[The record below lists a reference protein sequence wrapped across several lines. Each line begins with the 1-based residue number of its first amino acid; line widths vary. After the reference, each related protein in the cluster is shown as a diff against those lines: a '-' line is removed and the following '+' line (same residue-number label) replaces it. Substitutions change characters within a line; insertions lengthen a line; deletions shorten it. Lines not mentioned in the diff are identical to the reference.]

1 MNIAPRAFLG
11 FALIGALML
20 ALGVFALSQMSKIRT
35 SGENIVENSVPSV
48 RALNEF
54 TQLTLRLRVLSYR
67 LLTNREAD
75 TQQKTFDL
83 FEQRNQQIRTAQSN
97 YEKLISA
104 PEERAAYDQYVQLL
118 NQYRQLEE
126 RMKTLSRNNQVD
138 ELRTLLGNDLQTN
151 SEAVNAVLAR
161 LTEINNLQAEAF
173 NKSAAQQYS
182 TAFTWVVTML
192 IVATGLTLLFAWLLT
207 NSITKPIANALDA
220 AEEIAK
226 GNLTRPITVDG
237 SDEAGRL
244 LRAMATMQDKLRD
257 TLQRISGSATQLA
270 SAAEELN
277 SVTDESARGLTQQN
291 NEIEQAATAVNE
303 MTSAVEEVARNAVST
318 SEASRNATTSAGD
331 GRDLVQETVGAIERM
346 SADVQSTATLIG
358 NLADESRDI
367 GKVLDVI
374 RGLADQTNL
383 LALNAAIEAARAGE
397 AGRGFAVVADEVR
410 ALAHRTQQSTSEIE
424 RMIGSI
430 QSGTEQAA
438 TAVNEMTSAVEEVAR
453 NAVSTSEASRNA
465 TTSAGDGRDLV
476 QETVG
481 AIERM
486 SADVQSTASLIGNL
500 ANESRDIGKVLDV
513 IRGLADQTNLLAL
526 NAAIE
531 AARAGEAGRGFA
543 VVADEVRALA
553 HRTQQS
559 TSEIERMIGSIQ
571 SGTEQAVDSMR
582 NSTERA
588 ESTLNIARGAGMSLD
603 TINSAIVEINER
615 NLVIASA
622 AEEQAQVAREVDRN
636 LVNIRDLSV
645 QSATGANQTSAASAE
660 LSRLA
665 VDLNSMVGR
674 FSL

>member
-1 MNIAPRAFLG
+1 MSLRNMNIAPRAFLS
-11 FALIGALML
+11 FALIGGLMMV
-20 ALGVFALSQMSKIRT
+20 LGVFALNQMSKIR
-35 SGENIVENSVPSV
+35 GAAENITNNSVPSIKS
-48 RALNEF
+48 LDDF

-67 LLTNREAD
+67 LLVNREPD
-75 TQQKTFDL
+75 VQQKTMEL
-83 FEQRNQQIRTAQSN
+83 LETRNQQIRTAQAA
-97 YEKLISA
+97 YEKLIAS
-104 PEERAAYDQYVQLL
+104 PQERATYDQYVQLL
-118 NQYRQLEE
+118 GQYRQIED
-126 RMKTLSRNNQVD
+126 RMKTLSRNNQID
-138 ELRTLLGNDLQTN
+138 ELRSLLNTDLLNN
-151 SEAVNAVLAR
+151 SEAVNTVLNR
-161 LTEINNLQAEAF
+161 LLEINTQQSHDTNQQSADQYDSAF
-173 NKSAAQQYS
+173 NLVITLLVIA
-182 TAFTWVVTML
+182 TA
-192 IVATGLTLLFAWLLT
+192 LTLLLAWLLT
-207 NSITKPIANALDA
+207 NSITQPIANALGA
-220 AEEIAK
+220 AEQIAE

-237 SDEAGRL
+237 QDEAGRL
-244 LRAMATMQDKLRD
+244 LLAMSKMQEKLRD

-277 SVTDESARGLTQQN
+277 SVTDESARGLTRQN

-318 SEASRNATTSAGD
+318 SEASKNATTSAGD
-331 GRDLVQETVGAIERM
+331 GRDLVQETVSAIERM

-358 NLADESRDI
+358 D
-367 GKVLDVI
+367 
-374 RGLADQTNL
+374 
-383 LALNAAIEAARAGE
+383 
-397 AGRGFAVVADEVR
+397 
-410 ALAHRTQQSTSEIE
+410 
-424 RMIGSI
+424 
-430 QSGTEQAA
+430 
-438 TAVNEMTSAVEEVAR
+438 
-453 NAVSTSEASRNA
+453 
-465 TTSAGDGRDLV
+465 
-476 QETVG
+476 
-481 AIERM
+481 
-486 SADVQSTASLIGNL
+486 L

-571 SGTEQAVDSMR
+571 SGTEHAVDSMR

-645 QSATGANQTSAASAE
+645 QSATGANQTSAASNE

-665 VDLNSMVGR
+665 VDLNTLVGR

>member
-1 MNIAPRAFLG
+1 MSLRNMNIAPRAFLS
-11 FALIGALML
+11 FALIGGLMMI
-20 ALGVFALSQMSKIRT
+20 LGVFALNQMSKIRGAAEEIT
-35 SGENIVENSVPSV
+35 LNSVPSIQS
-48 RALNEF
+48 LDEF

-67 LLTNREAD
+67 LLVNREPD
-75 TQQKTFDL
+75 VQQKTMEL
-83 FEQRNQQIRTAQSN
+83 LETRNQQIRAAQAT
-97 YEKLISA
+97 YEKLIAS
-104 PEERAAYDQYVQLL
+104 PQERAAYDQYVQLL
-118 NQYRQLEE
+118 GQYRQIED

-138 ELRTLLGNDLQTN
+138 ELRNLLNTDLLNN
-151 SEAVNAVLAR
+151 SEAVNAVLSR
-161 LTEINNLQAEAF
+161 LLEINTQQTRDTNQQAADQYDSAF
-173 NKSAAQQYS
+173 DLVIALLVAA
-182 TAFTWVVTML
+182 TA
-192 IVATGLTLLFAWLLT
+192 LTLALAWLLI
-207 NSITKPIANALDA
+207 NSITKPIANALGA
-220 AEEIAK
+220 AESIAE

-237 SDEAGRL
+237 EDEAGRL
-244 LRAMATMQDKLRD
+244 LAAMAKMQDKLRD
-257 TLQRISGSATQLA
+257 TLLRISGSATQLA

-277 SVTDESARGLTQQN
+277 SVTDESARGLTRQN

-318 SEASRNATTSAGD
+318 SEASQSATASAGD
-331 GRDLVQETVGAIERM
+331 GRDLVQETVSAIERM

-358 NLADESRDI
+358 D
-367 GKVLDVI
+367 
-374 RGLADQTNL
+374 
-383 LALNAAIEAARAGE
+383 
-397 AGRGFAVVADEVR
+397 
-410 ALAHRTQQSTSEIE
+410 
-424 RMIGSI
+424 
-430 QSGTEQAA
+430 
-438 TAVNEMTSAVEEVAR
+438 
-453 NAVSTSEASRNA
+453 
-465 TTSAGDGRDLV
+465 
-476 QETVG
+476 
-481 AIERM
+481 
-486 SADVQSTASLIGNL
+486 L

-571 SGTEQAVDSMR
+571 SGTEHAVDSMR

-603 TINSAIVEINER
+603 TINSAIVEINQR

-645 QSATGANQTSAASAE
+645 QSATGANQTSAASNE